1 MKKLI
6 AMASLMSTFAAQAG
20 MLRSTVNVDFFY
32 PDTSSFYCG
41 NGCALVGPGVEY
53 PSSCSG
59 FGPVKIDISD
69 NQMSVDTGGIGW
81 AAGAFNGFHLS
92 VLSGSPI
99 IGATWA
105 GGSMNVTS
113 LTRDAGSLWV
123 NFASQPASQPA
134 SQTGGEAIFDLST
147 APAVPEPETY
157 ALMLAGLGA
166 LGMVGRRRKSV

>member
-1 MKKLI
+1 
-6 AMASLMSTFAAQAG
+6 MAGLMSAFAAQAG
-20 MLRSTVNVDFFY
+20 MLGSTVNVDFFY

-41 NGCALVGPGVEY
+41 NGSALVGPGVEY

-81 AAGAFNGFHLS
+81 AGGAFNGFHLS

-99 IGATWA
+99 TGATWA

-113 LTRDAGSLWV
+113 LTLDAGSLWV
-123 NFASQPASQPA
+123 NFA

-166 LGMVGRRRKSV
+166 LGMVARRRKSV